1 VEALQEFVASMETME
16 EEFAVRG
23 KEPAGEYNLHTWKD
37 ATLRE
42 LIILLKEIDPT
53 FDEWGTKLTFSLV
66 YPDKRGKNVMKEIGV
81 LDAHKSGRDD
91 HRTLD
96 DLHFQLGD
104 LIAISTFN
112 RDSANANATSTSDEI
127 GNQ

>member
-1 VEALQEFVASMETME
+1 VE
-16 EEFAVRG
+16 R
-23 KEPAGEYNLHTWKD
+23 
-37 ATLRE
+37 
-42 LIILLKEIDPT
+42 LIFLKIDPT

-112 RDSANANATSTSDEI
+112 RDSANANATSGSNEM
-127 GNQ
+127 GN